1 MVDFAGFRDFNN
13 DERQLMTSD
22 LHLLVNCNDVELVSN
37 AGDEVLRI
45 FILIQHGRNQTGR
58 KAIRDHTLELK
69 K

>member
-1 MVDFAGFRDFNN
+1 
-13 DERQLMTSD
+13 MTSD
-22 LHLLVNCNDVELVSN
+22 LHLLVNCNDVELVSH